1 MNERIPLNI
10 QKIRNIIA
18 DIEGNLEE
26 LKSLASLS
34 LEEFRSDRKNYGLAE
49 HYLRRSLE
57 GILTIGSHIL
67 SRLPAKT
74 KDYQQIII
82 SLGEYGIIPKDFAEK
97 NKRLASYRNRLVHL
111 YWEVSLNELYTVIQQ
126 HLEDLTLFCRYFR
139 DVLKTPERFGLRR

>member
-139 DVLKTPERFGLRR
+139 DVLKAPERFGLSR